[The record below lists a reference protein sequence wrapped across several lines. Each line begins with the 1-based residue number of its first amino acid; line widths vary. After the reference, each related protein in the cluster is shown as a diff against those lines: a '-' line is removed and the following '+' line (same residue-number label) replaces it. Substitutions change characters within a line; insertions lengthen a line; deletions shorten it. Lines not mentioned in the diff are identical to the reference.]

1 MQQSFSSETEPVLW
15 KTYPLL
21 EFISQVWDEMLKD
34 PTYVPMQA
42 GIEAGLGM
50 IHKYTSLAKA
60 SDANIMC
67 LGMYY
72 KCLTTWWST
81 NPYISAWSWYQ
92 GWLFQNS
99 MDFQKIWSS
108 NEDSLDGGE

>member
-1 MQQSFSSETEPVLW
+1 M
-15 KTYPLL
+15 L
-21 EFISQVWDEMLKD
+21 ED
-34 PTYVPMQA
+34 PTYVLMQA

-72 KCLTTWWST
+72 KCLTTW
-81 NPYISAWSWYQ
+81 
-92 GWLFQNS
+92 
-99 MDFQKIWSS
+99 
-108 NEDSLDGGE
+108 